1 MVIIKTT
8 RNNQT
13 YSFDAKT
20 SLNITTKQLIFVEL
34 AYAINWGSFDVK
46 VTCNSK
52 PKQHAKLHQNSVQT
66 APKQHANG
74 TKTACRTV
82 PKTARNITL
91 RQATNSTF
99 TAHKTAL

>member
-52 PKQHAKLHQNSVQT
+52 PKQHAKLHQNSVQM

-74 TKTACRTV
+74 TKTSC
-82 PKTARNITL
+82 NITL